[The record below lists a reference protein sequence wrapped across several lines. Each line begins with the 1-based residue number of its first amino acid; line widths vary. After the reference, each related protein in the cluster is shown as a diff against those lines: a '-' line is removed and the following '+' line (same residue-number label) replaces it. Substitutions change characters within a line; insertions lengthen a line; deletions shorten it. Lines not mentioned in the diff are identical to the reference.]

1 MKKLF
6 LLCGVPGSGKST
18 WAQSQVD
25 KHSGIVCSRD
35 AVRFSIIKDN
45 EDYINYCKNIL
56 ENITSCRLVERK
68 DYNTDNSTRKP
79 QLRLESRVH
88 PFFTTLHDRIYTEKY
103 KGLDPHAFK
112 LFDWECLAILFM
124 CDGCGCYKRGYKDYS
139 LNLKRLS
146 YGDQLFLKKQLKDK
160 LDLEW
165 NINKNGKIQIKK
177 NMPIATN
184 TDDIPIAILLS
195 VFILPLPLIYLTL
208 LFGSKISLILS
219 PITLNSIVSSMPL

>member
-1 MKKLF
+1 MKKITDKKELMK
-6 LLCGVPGSGKST
+6 LCSFIIMGDGGVYKRKDSKNY
-18 WAQSQVD
+18 QF
-25 KHSGIVCSRD
+25 IMNM
-35 AVRFSIIKDN
+35 IKDN
-45 EDYINYCKNIL
+45 EDYINYCKDIL

-79 QLRLESRVH
+79 QLRLESRIH

-124 CDGCGCYKRGYKDYS
+124 CDGCGCYKNKYKDYS

-165 NINKNGKIQIKK
+165 NINKNGKFYYLRLRSCDYEKFENNISQY
-177 NMPIATN
+177 
-184 TDDIPIAILLS
+184 
-195 VFILPLPLIYLTL
+195 ILPSFKY
-208 LFGSKISLILS
+208 KI
-219 PITLNSIVSSMPL
+219 LNEEPHE